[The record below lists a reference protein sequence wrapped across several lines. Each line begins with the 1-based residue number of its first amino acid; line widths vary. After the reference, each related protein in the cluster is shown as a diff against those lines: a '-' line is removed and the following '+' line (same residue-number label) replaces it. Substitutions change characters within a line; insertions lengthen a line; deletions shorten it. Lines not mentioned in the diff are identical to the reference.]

1 MNINHKS
8 LAIACAS
15 GSFKG
20 AFAHGVL
27 SALESSGVRANA
39 YAAASASV
47 LPAAWATI
55 GKATELGVDY
65 WLAGWEVLQQPNI
78 GMSQLVLGG
87 IAHFTPPPETLFA
100 PDNPEYLIATSAVIS
115 EEAAKETQNEKA
127 KRLGRRLLVSASKKD
142 RSWVEEHLRLDMF
155 STKSPGE
162 LYLHSQNFEQVAY
175 ASARML
181 HAWDIP
187 AWIAG
192 KAYIDASYTCLCPAI
207 PMVEAGYEEVI
218 AIANEPGTLYQ
229 DMFQVEAIPQIYQG
243 VKIHIIQPDIDPK
256 DLGVNFTD
264 ATQAGLTAV
273 YKHGLQK
280 GQEFIQGLRSQV
292 SC

>member
-1 MNINHKS
+1 MNINNKS

-20 AFAHGVL
+20 VFAHGVL
-27 SALESSGVRANA
+27 SALESAGVRSNA

-65 WLAGWEVLQQPNI
+65 WLAGWRILQEPDI
-78 GMSQLVLGG
+78 GMSQVVLGG
-87 IAHFTPPPETLFA
+87 IAHFSPPAETLFA
-100 PDNPEYLIATSAVIS
+100 RDNPEYFIATNAVIT
-115 EEAAKETQNEKA
+115 EEAAKQTQNEKA

-142 RSWVEEHLRLDMF
+142 HSWIKEHLRLDMF
-155 STKSPGE
+155 STKSQGE
-162 LYLHSQNFEQVAY
+162 LHLHSQNFAQVAY

-187 AWIAG
+187 AWIGG
-192 KAYIDASYTCLCPAI
+192 KPYIDASYTCLCPAVE
-207 PMVEAGYEEVI
+207 MVEAGYEEVI

-229 DMFQVEAIPQIYQG
+229 DMFQVEAIPQMYKG
-243 VKIHIIQPDIDPK
+243 VKIHIIQPDVDPK
-256 DLGVNFTD
+256 ELGVHFTD
-264 ATQAGLTAV
+264 ATEEGLAAV
-273 YKHGLQK
+273 YQHGFQK
-280 GQEFIQGLRSQV
+280 GKVFSTMLV
-292 SC
+292 